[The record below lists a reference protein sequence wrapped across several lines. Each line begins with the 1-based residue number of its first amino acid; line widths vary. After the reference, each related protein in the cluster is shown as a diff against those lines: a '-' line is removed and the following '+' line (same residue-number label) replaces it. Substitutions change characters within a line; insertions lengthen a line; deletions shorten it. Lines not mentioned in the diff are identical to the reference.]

1 MSKYNK
7 VECTVCLSKYKSEF
21 VIRCFQCDTGICKV
35 CFLDYLNY
43 CDDESV
49 YPGCASSECSGCFL
63 FREIGEVLKE
73 KEIGRYYSVVVK
85 VTLKDEAKTLDELYI
100 KKELIEKLIRGRIN
114 FLKKEAGKGVM
125 VVINSV
131 YKDELYKI
139 QHRHTK
145 SIDLLSKKDNT
156 KPCIRLL
163 CKGHLKSFRN
173 NLRCILCKTKVCIKC
188 EKEYLTKHKCSSD
201 DVKSVKA
208 MNKIVKCPKCK
219 VRIVRHTGYIHM
231 KCAGCGQ
238 HFNYTTGKEEGV
250 GATGKNDKIYL
261 IKSRALS
268 KVYDL
273 SSDTDTLAHLR
284 LFERSEPGVP
294 NKKEILRIADSIRR
308 KRDVKIVESKSDCIR
323 LCLSIERYKR
333 SKDKYRKYIHLSNK
347 VEKALRDKDY
357 ETAQKLMFDAI

>member
-7 VECTVCLSKYKSEF
+7 TECTVCLSKYKSEL
-21 VIRCFQCDTGICKV
+21 VIKCARCSTGICKV

-43 CDDESV
+43 CENDSV

-63 FREIGEVLKE
+63 FREVGEVLK
-73 KEIGRYYSVVVK
+73 KEEISRYYSIVVN
-85 VTLKDEAKTLDELYI
+85 VTLKDEAKTLDELHI
-100 KKELIEKLIRGRIN
+100 KKELIKKLLEGRIN

-125 VVINSV
+125 VVINAV
-131 YKDELYKI
+131 YKDELHKI

-145 SIDLLSKKDNT
+145 SIDLLSKKDNM
-156 KPCIRLL
+156 KSCIRLL
-163 CKGHLKSFRN
+163 CKGYLKSYRN

-188 EKEYLTKHKCSSD
+188 EKEYLTRHKCLSD
-201 DVKSVKA
+201 DIKSVKA
-208 MNKIVKCPKCK
+208 MNKIVKCLKCGVK
-219 VRIVRHTGYIHM
+219 IVKHTGCDHM

-238 HFNYTTGKEEGV
+238 HFNYTTGKEEDI
-250 GATGKNDKIYL
+250 GATGKNDKVYL

-268 KVYDL
+268 KTYDL

-284 LFERSEPGVP
+284 LFERSEPGMP
-294 NKKEILRIADSIRR
+294 NKKEILRMADSIRR
-308 KRDVKIVESKSDCIR
+308 KREAKSKESKSDCIR

-333 SKDKYRKYIHLSNK
+333 NKDKYGKYIRLSDK

-357 ETAQKLMFDAI
+357 ETAKKIMFDAI

>member
-7 VECTVCLSKYKSEF
+7 TECTVCLSKYKSES
-21 VIRCFQCDTGICKV
+21 VIKCALCNTGICKI

-43 CDDESV
+43 CEKDSV

-63 FREIGEVLKE
+63 FREIASILK
-73 KEIGRYYSVVVK
+73 KEEISRYYYIVVN
-85 VTLKDEAKTLDELYI
+85 VTLKDEAKTLDELHI
-100 KKELIEKLIRGRIN
+100 KKKLIEKLLKGRIN

-125 VVINSV
+125 VVINAV

-156 KPCIRLL
+156 KSCIRLL

-173 NLRCILCKTKVCIKC
+173 NLRCILCKTKVCLKC
-188 EKEYLTKHKCSSD
+188 EKEYLTRHKCNPD
-201 DVKSVKA
+201 DIKSVKA
-208 MNKIVKCPKCK
+208 MNKIVVCPECK
-219 VRIVRHTGYIHM
+219 VKIVKHTGCVHIT
-231 KCAGCGQ
+231 CSSCGQ
-238 HFNYTTGKEEGV
+238 GFNYETGKEESV
-250 GATGKNDKIYL
+250 GTAGENDKVYL
-261 IKSRALS
+261 TKSRVLS
-268 KVYDL
+268 KTYDL

-284 LFERSEPGVP
+284 LFERSKPGVP
-294 NKKEILRIADSIRR
+294 NKKEILRIADLIIR
-308 KRDVKIVESKSDCIR
+308 KRDIKVVESKSDCIR

-333 SKDKYRKYIHLSNK
+333 NKDKYGKYIHLSDK

-357 ETAQKLMFDAI
+357 QTAQKLMFDAI